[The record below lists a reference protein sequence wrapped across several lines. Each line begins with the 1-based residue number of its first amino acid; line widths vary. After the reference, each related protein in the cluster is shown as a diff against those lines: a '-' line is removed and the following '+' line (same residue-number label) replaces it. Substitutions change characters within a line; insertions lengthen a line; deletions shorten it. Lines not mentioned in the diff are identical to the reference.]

1 MFSRW
6 IATNQFKASS
16 GLTGIPVHLLG
27 SSKSYD
33 TDEVKNG
40 EPVLKTCLVIP
51 EGLPCE
57 CNLLFNFSID
67 CAIENPEITFIFRL
81 HPVISFESL
90 VKINPKISSLPANV
104 VLSKKT
110 FHEDVCDSQFAIYR
124 GSTAII
130 EAALRDVRPIYLDC
144 NESMTI
150 DPLYE
155 LNGEVKK
162 VKTSEEF
169 KEVICYYQQ
178 QDEEQALKQKDAV
191 RNYCKNIFTSIDSYM
206 LLKEL
211 S

>member
-1 MFSRW
+1 M
-6 IATNQFKASS
+6 
-16 GLTGIPVHLLG
+16 
-27 SSKSYD
+27 
-33 TDEVKNG
+33 
-40 EPVLKTCLVIP
+40 
-51 EGLPCE
+51 
-57 CNLLFNFSID
+57 
-67 CAIENPEITFIFRL
+67 
-81 HPVISFESL
+81 
-90 VKINPKISSLPANV
+90 
-104 VLSKKT
+104 
-110 FHEDVCDSQFAIYR
+110 
-124 GSTAII
+124 
-130 EAALRDVRPIYLDC
+130 RDVRPIYLDC